1 MDQSHKI
8 PLWLKIVYSA
18 FVAVLVPFYWFTY
31 SPWNFLFFCDIALL
45 LRTWHSGRKTLCW
58 PACPQWDSPSRSS
71 SGASIS

>member
-1 MDQSHKI
+1 MDRSHKI

-45 LRTWHSGRKTLCW
+45 LGALALWTETPYW
-58 PACPQWDSPSRSS
+58 PACPRWDSLSRSS